1 MFSDRDKDNILLA
14 VTLKVTLKVT
24 LLLAVTLKELI

>member
-14 VTLKVTLKVT
+14 VTLKVTL
-24 LLLAVTLKELI
+24 LLAVTLKELI